1 MRRSDYAWLVL
12 AAGAAR
18 VYAHKGHHHA
28 DAKGPLQLGLVA
40 KNAYGVEDCAAG
52 CVVEP
57 YRETVLVVTRS
68 DDDREA
74 QLDAAANALQIA
86 SELAAIAHSLG
97 QAPPADRAAWLKEE
111 RARLEATLKEAEAAE
126 RGHDHDIGVLT
137 LQRAPAADAGH
148 AHDRGDEHS
157 HHCHGGDCHAH
168 HAHGES
174 DAHDHGGAADH
185 AHGDAGHAH
194 HAHGED
200 EHCHGGDCHVHHDH
214 GASEAVHDH
223 GGDEHCHNGDCHSHH
238 EHCEAHA
245 HDHGAPESHEHDH
258 GAPEAHA
265 HDHGAPESHE
275 HDHGGEEQCEQP
287 IELGAGRRV
296 VVGNTTLT
304 EPGAYILAVET
315 KGGKAIFQVDVRHAR
330 RAATALTPADRSRFL
345 QAIVKLYETPAAR
358 GRQKYGA
365 AFRSM
370 DELWAAH
377 ALLGADGEDHDLL
390 KGKVGADAA
399 ADLLHKS
406 KPLRVPSE
414 VRDVGGH
421 RLEVKGDQTDWE
433 TFGQRFVGQALGLE
447 RRAALGFDGAAKKP
461 STALQATGL
470 SRTHS
475 TLDSNFAA
483 FGALLEAAVQSV
495 DPSVAVPF
503 WAAEQATEG
512 VPTKTWT
519 EAFAADASRKL
530 LGQADPTARV
540 RVEGRWAYMPVLTKD
555 APQDASKPG
564 GARRYEGYAV
574 PLMVAEDAAAAASQY
589 ETPHE
594 LPPVATDHH
603 HEHGHGHGEHLFHA
617 HGGAAHMH

>member
-1 MRRSDYAWLVL
+1 MRCTASAWLVL

-18 VYAHKGHHHA
+18 VCAHKGHHHA
-28 DAKGPLQLGLVA
+28 DAEEPLRLGLVA

-74 QLDAAANALQIA
+74 QLDATANALQIA

-97 QAPPADRAAWLKEE
+97 QAPPADRATWLKEE
-111 RARLEATLKEAEAAE
+111 RARLEATLAEAEAAE
-126 RGHDHDIGVLT
+126 RGHDHDTYSLK
-137 LQRAPAADAGH
+137 LQRAPDADAGH
-148 AHDRGDEHS
+148 AHDGGDEHS

-200 EHCHGGDCHVHHDH
+200 EHCHGDDCHSHHEH
-214 GASEAVHDH
+214 GATEAAHDH
-223 GGDEHCHNGDCHSHH
+223 GGDEHCHDGDCHVHH
-238 EHCEAHA
+238 EHGEAHAHDHGAPEAHA

-265 HDHGAPESHE
+265 HDHGH
-275 HDHGGEEQCEQP
+275 EEQCEQP

-296 VVGNTTLT
+296 VVGNATLT
-304 EPGAYILAVET
+304 EPGAYTLAVET

-358 GRQKYGA
+358 GRQKYGP

-377 ALLGADGEDHDLL
+377 ALLGADGEDHGLL
-390 KGKVGADAA
+390 AGKVGADAA
-399 ADLLHKS
+399 ADLVEKS

-503 WAAEQATEG
+503 WAAAQATEG

-530 LGQADPTARV
+530 LGQAEPTARV

-555 APQDASKPG
+555 APQDASKPD